1 MDNIFKVVTKQNR
14 MKYMNLMNFDQ
25 FLQALDVLAER
36 MESREASHS
45 KKFKILVQS
54 LAKHITE
61 WTVAYNRYQPFKKE
75 FYWLTLIS
83 VLSLLIPLTDVMV
96 KV

>member
-1 MDNIFKVVTKQNR
+1 MPNLIEKNRILTTRIHIKSVMDNIFKVVTKQNR

-61 WTVAYNRYQPFKKE
+61 
-75 FYWLTLIS
+75 
-83 VLSLLIPLTDVMV
+83 
-96 KV
+96 